1 MDNQFEETE
10 LLLRAVLPVSMYWKN
25 GKLSSAAFKDKNGL
39 SVNRVYDQKLET
51 AINIMKNSLRGSI
64 VSVLVKDCNDVSAC
78 VKYLPS
84 KNNDYHCEIH
94 QSETIKILNEMQA
107 KHLANVAKV
116 ESAFIV
122 TTSV

>member
-1 MDNQFEETE
+1 MDNKFEETE
-10 LLLRAVLPVSMYWKN
+10 MLLRAVLPATMYWKN

-39 SVNRVYDQKLET
+39 SVNRVYDQNLET
-51 AINIMKNSLRGSI
+51 AITTMKSRFCGSI

-84 KNNDYHCEIH
+84 KNNAYHCEIH
-94 QSETIKILNEMQA
+94 QSEVIKILNETQA

-116 ESAFIV
+116 ESAFIA
-122 TTSV
+122 TASV

>member
-10 LLLRAVLPVSMYWKN
+10 LLLRAVLPATMYWNN

-51 AINIMKNSLRGSI
+51 AITTMKSSLQGSI

-84 KNNDYHCEIH
+84 KNNAYHCEIH
-94 QSETIKILNEMQA
+94 QSKTIKMLNETQA

-122 TTSV
+122 TANI